1 MGQMNGNG
9 IFMTRE
15 AGTPSHKNP
24 HTQYVLH
31 TEEDTDRQQTWAKKK
46 SEKLFVNEERLV

>member
-31 TEEDTDRQQTWAKKK
+31 TEEDTDRQQTWAKK